1 MQNAMAEVNA
11 KNRERGLPG
20 LEMGI
25 GLHDTE
31 VIVGNIGSSKRVKYS
46 VVGSGVNLTSR
57 IESYTVG
64 GQILSLRVCI
74 QRSGGDFTRIDAQ
87 RNVLPKGAQTPLKI
101 YQVGGIGG
109 HYNLALEAKDQL
121 GRYRRRY
128 QHRESFSR

>member
-1 MQNAMAEVNA
+1 MPIGLRGDRLCHCHAKCHGRGQR
-11 KNRERGLPG
+11 KNRQRGLPG

-64 GQILSLRVCI
+64 GQILISESVKNEA
-74 QRSGGDFTRIDAQ
+74 GGMLRIDGQ
-87 RNVLPKGAQTPLKI
+87 REVLPKGA
-101 YQVGGIGG
+101 
-109 HYNLALEAKDQL
+109 EF
-121 GRYRRRY
+121 R
-128 QHRESFSR
+128 

>member
-1 MQNAMAEVNA
+1 MPWPEVNE

-64 GQILSLRVCI
+64 GQILI
-74 QRSGGDFTRIDAQ
+74 F
-87 RNVLPKGAQTPLKI
+87 
-101 YQVGGIGG
+101 GI
-109 HYNLALEAKDQL
+109 
-121 GRYRRRY
+121 
-128 QHRESFSR
+128 REE